1 VGGKL
6 LKTHIGS
13 FMKMIKLP
21 IFFLQLTHG
30 FREWLNV
37 QGYAP
42 NSVYNLPN
50 HLTEFLGF
58 LQQLGQTDLQ
68 DLHPDYISQYVLYL
82 RSRPHKRTRKELSP
96 SYINKHLNALKN
108 FSRYLWAVHQIN
120 FNVQH
125 QLLVSDHKTVTIL
138 SEAEIQLLYKTAQKD
153 NRLGL
158 RDQVMLEVYY
168 ACGLRRSEG
177 TNLNIEDIDLN
188 KGYLVVRKSKT
199 ARARLVPFTN
209 QSKRLF
215 AQYLQTFHSQIVK
228 MNQSALLVNLQGN
241 RIQGQSLIKR
251 LHYLQQHSSSI
262 VLAEKHIGLH
272 SLRHSVA
279 THLLKKGMSLG
290 AIARFLGHSSLEST
304 QIYTQLAYEDIG
316 STSSQKRNE

>member
-1 VGGKL
+1 M
-6 LKTHIGS
+6 KTAHLRLI
-13 FMKMIKLP
+13 
-21 IFFLQLTHG
+21 HG

-125 QLLVSDHKTVTIL
+125 QLLVSDHKIVTIL

-199 ARARLVPFTN
+199 ARARLVPFTKKTA
-209 QSKRLF
+209 SLF
-215 AQYLQTFHSQIVK
+215 AHYLQSFHSQVGGIEAK
-228 MNQSALLVNLQGN
+228 AFLLSTKGN
-241 RIQGQSLIKR
+241 RIHGQSLMIR
-251 LHYLQQHSSSI
+251 LKNLQEQSGSI
-262 VLAEKHIGLH
+262 TLAENGTSALGAKKVGLH
-272 SLRHSVA
+272 SLRHSIA
-279 THLLKKGMSLG
+279 THLLKKGMPLL
-290 AIARFLGHSSLEST
+290 AISRFLGHRSLEST
-304 QIYTQLAYEDIG
+304 QIYTQLTDG
-316 STSSQKRNE
+316 HL